1 MPKREE
7 LCIRE
12 DHSRCFRSVTPMRGT
27 LLSLVIAVGAVTSAQ
42 ASGDM
47 EETCQLI
54 RREVQD
60 CGCLVRFLRERLD
73 EEDGLIVLKLLAAS
87 KRRLGDPSR
96 VFVEIDQEY
105 GKKTLRA
112 MLAFFPHT
120 DALTSQ
126 CHMPEISFD
135 E

>member
-1 MPKREE
+1 MREE
-7 LCIRE
+7 LRIPKSYAR
-12 DHSRCFRSVTPMRGT
+12 RFTPVTQMRAA
-27 LLSLVIAVGAVTSAQ
+27 LLGLVIAVGAVPRAQ
-42 ASGDM
+42 ALGNM
-47 EETCQLI
+47 EETCQLM
-54 RREVQD
+54 RREVED

-96 VFVEIDQEY
+96 AFAEIDREY
-105 GKKTLRA
+105 GQKTLHA
-112 MLAFFPHT
+112 MLALFPHT
-120 DALTSQ
+120 DALTSR